1 MKMFKLNY
9 QLGCI
14 KFEIVVRKMNLIA
27 LLSCTDKKYLN
38 KYCYLIFMKGVFLR
52 HLNQKPEAIQ
62 CFEEVIKQ

>member
-1 MKMFKLNY
+1 
-9 QLGCI
+9 
-14 KFEIVVRKMNLIA
+14 MNLIA